1 MSDALER
8 TPSITFTEAA
18 LAKLSEVIAAHP
30 SPNAGLRLQIT
41 GRQGGEFQ
49 HLLSIVEVGEQSS
62 DDVAVDV
69 DGLRVF
75 VERRNVAYLN
85 GVQIHYEWRGS
96 NASGRLQFMN
106 PNPLWLDPRE
116 FRVQEVLDDKINPAI
131 ASHGGYVNLL
141 AVEGAVAFV
150 ELGGGCQGCGMADV
164 TLKQGI
170 EVAIREAVPS
180 IERVVDQTDHA
191 AGENPY
197 FQPAKK

>member
-1 MSDALER
+1 MSDALQG

-18 LAKLSEVIAAHP
+18 FVKLSEVIAARH
-30 SPNAGLRLQIT
+30 SPNASLRLQIT
-41 GRQGGEFQ
+41 GRQRGEFQ
-49 HLLSIVEVGEQSS
+49 HLLSIVMAGEQSS

-69 DGLRVF
+69 VGLRVF

-85 GVQIHYEWRGS
+85 GVQIHYEQGPS
-96 NASGRLQFMN
+96 ESRLLFMN
-106 PNPLWLDPRE
+106 PNPLWLDQRE
-116 FRVQEVLDDKINPAI
+116 FRIQEVLDDNINPAI

-141 AVEGAVAFV
+141 AVEGPVAFV

-191 AGENPY
+191 SGENPY

>member
-1 MSDALER
+1 MSDAMQG

-18 LAKLSEVIAAHP
+18 FVKLSEVIAARH
-30 SPNAGLRLQIT
+30 SPNASLRLQIT
-41 GRQGGEFQ
+41 GRQRGEFQ
-49 HLLSIVEVGEQSS
+49 HILSIVMAGEQSS

-69 DGLRVF
+69 VGLRVF

-85 GVQIHYEWRGS
+85 GVQIHYEQGPS
-96 NASGRLQFMN
+96 ESRLLFMN
-106 PNPLWLDPRE
+106 PNPLWLDQRE
-116 FRVQEVLDDKINPAI
+116 FRIQEVLDDKINPSI

-141 AVEGAVAFV
+141 AVEGPVAFV

-191 AGENPY
+191 SGENPY

>member
-1 MSDALER
+1 MSDALKG

-18 LAKLSEVIAAHP
+18 FVKLSEVIAARH
-30 SPNAGLRLQIT
+30 SPNASLRLQIT
-41 GRQGGEFQ
+41 GRQRGEFQ
-49 HLLSIVEVGEQSS
+49 HLLSIVMAGEQSS

-69 DGLRVF
+69 VGLRVF

-85 GVQIHYEWRGS
+85 GVQIHYEQGPS
-96 NASGRLQFMN
+96 ESRLLFMN
-106 PNPLWLDPRE
+106 PNPLWLDQRE
-116 FRVQEVLDDKINPAI
+116 FRIQEVLDDKINPAI

-141 AVEGAVAFV
+141 AVEGPVAFV

-191 AGENPY
+191 SGENPY

>member
-1 MSDALER
+1 MSDAVEG

-18 LAKLSEVIAAHP
+18 FVKLSEIIAAQNP
-30 SPNAGLRLQIT
+30 ANASLRLQIT
-41 GRQGGEFQ
+41 GRQAGKFQ
-49 HLLSIVEVGEQSS
+49 HILSIVKAGEQSS

-69 DGLRVF
+69 VGLRVF
-75 VERRNVAYLN
+75 VERRNLAYLN
-85 GVQIHYEWRGS
+85 GVQIHYEDGPNES
-96 NASGRLQFMN
+96 RLLFMN
-106 PNPLWLDPRE
+106 PNPLWLDQRE
-116 FRVQEVLDDKINPAI
+116 FRIQEVLDGQINPAI
-131 ASHGGYVNLL
+131 AAHGGYVNLL
-141 AVEGAVAFV
+141 AVEGPVAFV

-191 AGENPY
+191 SGENPY